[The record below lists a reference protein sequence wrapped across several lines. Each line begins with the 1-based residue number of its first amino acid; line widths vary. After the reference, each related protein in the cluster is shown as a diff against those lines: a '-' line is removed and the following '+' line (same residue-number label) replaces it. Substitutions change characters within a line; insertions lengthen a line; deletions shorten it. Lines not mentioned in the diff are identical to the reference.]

1 MSSTPA
7 KTANT
12 VKIGVWTATFM
23 VIANMIGTGVFTSLG
38 FQVADIP
45 SGFPIIL
52 LWVLG
57 GIAALCG
64 ALSYG
69 ELGTAL
75 PRSGGEYH
83 LLSRIMHPVLGF
95 LSGWVSATVGFAAP
109 TAIAALAF
117 STYLSN
123 ALPVVHVVHVAAAL
137 VVFFT
142 VIHCVSI
149 WWGTRF
155 TNVLTV
161 LKVILLLVLIVS
173 AYRVATPQD
182 ISPLPRPGD
191 WALVATPEFAVSLVY
206 VAFAYTGW
214 NAAIYIVGEMENPS
228 RDLPRALFTG
238 TAIVLVL
245 YAFVNY
251 GFMYTVPVEELAG
264 QIEVGYLSASR
275 IFGPAGGSFM
285 AVTIALIMTS
295 TVSVMVYVGPRIIQ
309 VMGEDVPLLRPLA
322 YKSVHGIPIY
332 AVLVQASITLVF
344 IYVSTF
350 QQVLL
355 YAGFTLNLITALT
368 VSGVF
373 VLRLREPDIERP
385 YRTWGYPWP
394 PIIFLAVSGWSLTF
408 MAFNQP
414 WESLAGLL
422 TLVLGLVI
430 YAVDKARSRLLAA
443 RSGISN
449 Q

>member
-1 MSSTPA
+1 MAPRRGNVT
-7 KTANT
+7 
-12 VKIGVWTATFM
+12 KIGVWTATFM

-45 SGFPIIL
+45 SGFPIVC

-64 ALSYG
+64 ALTYG

-117 STYLSN
+117 ATYLSN
-123 ALPVVHVVHVAAAL
+123 AFSVASINHTAAAL

-142 VIHCVSI
+142 GLHCLSI

-155 TNVLTV
+155 TNLLTV
-161 LKVILLLVLIVS
+161 LKVLLLMVLIVA
-173 AYRVATPQD
+173 AYRVASPQD
-182 ISPLPRPGD
+182 VSPLPRPGD
-191 WALVATPEFAVSLVY
+191 WGLVATPEFAVSLVY

-228 RDLPRALFTG
+228 RDLPRALFSG
-238 TAIVLVL
+238 TAVVLVL
-245 YAFVNY
+245 YAFVNF
-251 GFMYTVPVEELAG
+251 GFMYTVPVAELAG
-264 QIEVGYLSASR
+264 QIEVGYLSASKV
-275 IFGPAGGSFM
+275 FGAAGGSVM
-285 AVTIALIMTS
+285 AVTIALILTS
-295 TVSVMVYVGPRIIQ
+295 TVSVMIYVGPRIIQ

-322 YKSVHGIPIY
+322 HKNVYGIPTY
-332 AVLVQASITLVF
+332 AVLVQAAITLVF

-368 VSGVF
+368 VAGVF
-373 VLRLREPDIERP
+373 VLRRREPDIPRP

-394 PIIFLAVSGWSLTF
+394 PLIFLAVSGWSLTF
-408 MAFNQP
+408 MLFNQP
-414 WESLAGLL
+414 WESFAGLL

-430 YAVDKARSRLLAA
+430 YAVDKARSRWLV
-443 RSGISN
+443 SDPIP
-449 Q
+449 

>member
-1 MSSTPA
+1 MTSSSGT
-7 KTANT
+7 T

-45 SGFPIIL
+45 SAFPVVL

-57 GIAALCG
+57 GVAALCG
-64 ALSYG
+64 ALVYG

-83 LLSRIMHPVLGF
+83 LLSRIMHPVPGF

-109 TAIAALAF
+109 TALAAIAF
-117 STYLSN
+117 STYLST
-123 ALPVVHVVHVAAAL
+123 AVEGVPVVHTAAAL

-142 VIHCVSI
+142 VLHCVSI

-161 LKVILLLVLIVS
+161 LKVVLLVVLIGS

-182 ISPLPRPGD
+182 ISPFPRPGD
-191 WALVATPEFAVSLVY
+191 WGLVASPAFAVSLIY

-214 NAAIYIVGEMENPS
+214 NAAIYIVGEMENPP
-228 RDLPRALFTG
+228 RDLPRALFIG
-238 TAIVLVL
+238 TALVLVL

-251 GFMYTVPVEELAG
+251 GFMYTVPFDELAG
-264 QIEVGYLSASR
+264 QIEVGYLSSSK
-275 IFGPAGGSFM
+275 IYGTVGGSFM
-285 AVTIALIMTS
+285 ALTIALILTS
-295 TVSVMVYVGPRIIQ
+295 TVSVMIYVGPRIIQ
-309 VMGEDVPLLRPLA
+309 VMGEDVPLLKPLA
-322 YKSVHGIPIY
+322 YKSARGIPTY
-332 AVLVQASITLVF
+332 AVLVQAAITLGF
-344 IYVSTF
+344 IYTATF

-368 VSGVF
+368 VTGVF
-373 VLRLREPDIERP
+373 VLRWREPDIERP
-385 YRTWGYPWP
+385 YRTWGYPWT
-394 PIIFLAVSGWSLTF
+394 PIVFLALSGWSLTF
-408 MAFNQP
+408 MLVVQP
-414 WESLAGLL
+414 KESLAGLA
-422 TLVLGLVI
+422 TLMLGLVI
-430 YAVDKARSRLLAA
+430 YFIDKARTRWLMQES
-443 RSGISN
+443 
-449 Q
+449 

>member
-1 MSSTPA
+1 MASSSGD
-7 KTANT
+7 T

-45 SGFPIIL
+45 SAFPIVL
-52 LWVLG
+52 LWLLG
-57 GIAALCG
+57 GVAALCG
-64 ALSYG
+64 ALVYG

-109 TAIAALAF
+109 TALAAIAF

-123 ALPVVHVVHVAAAL
+123 AFPMVHVVHTAAAL

-142 VIHCVSI
+142 VLHSVSI

-155 TNVLTV
+155 TNVLTA
-161 LKVILLLVLIVS
+161 LKVVLLLVLIVS
-173 AYRVATPQD
+173 AYRVASPQD
-182 ISPLPRPGD
+182 ISPFPQPGD
-191 WALVATPEFAVSLVY
+191 WGLVATPAFAVSLIY

-228 RDLPRALFTG
+228 RDLPRALFIG

-245 YAFVNY
+245 YTFVNY
-251 GFMYTVPVEELAG
+251 GFMVTVPFDELAG
-264 QIEVGYLSASR
+264 QIEVGYLSASK
-275 IFGPAGGSFM
+275 IFGTVGGSLM
-285 AVTIALIMTS
+285 AVAIALILTS
-295 TVSVMVYVGPRIIQ
+295 TVSVMIYVGPRIIQ
-309 VMGEDVPLLRPLA
+309 VMGEDVPILKPLA
-322 YKSVHGIPIY
+322 YKSARGIPIY
-332 AVLVQASITLVF
+332 AVIIQSVITLGF
-344 IYVSTF
+344 IYTATF

-373 VLRLREPDIERP
+373 VLRWREPDIERP
-385 YRTWGYPWP
+385 YRTWGYPWT
-394 PIIFLAVSGWSLTF
+394 PIIFLVLSGWSLTF
-408 MAFNQP
+408 MLVNQP
-414 WESLAGLL
+414 RESLAGLA
-422 TLVLGLVI
+422 TLMLGLVI
-430 YAVDKARSRLLAA
+430 YGIDKARTRWLIQE
-443 RSGISN
+443 R
-449 Q
+449 

>member
-1 MSSTPA
+1 MTSGE
-7 KTANT
+7 TAGT

-45 SGFPIIL
+45 SAFPIIL
-52 LWVLG
+52 LWVIG
-57 GIAALCG
+57 GVAALCG
-64 ALSYG
+64 ALTYG

-83 LLSRIMHPVLGF
+83 LLSRIMHPALGF
-95 LSGWVSATVGFAAP
+95 LSGWVSATVGFAGP
-109 TAIAALAF
+109 TALAALAF

-123 ALPVVHVVHVAAAL
+123 AFPAVHVVHTAAAL

-142 VIHCVSI
+142 GLHCVSI

-155 TNVLTV
+155 TNALTV
-161 LKVILLLVLIVS
+161 LKVVLLLILIGT
-173 AYRVATPQD
+173 AYLVATPQD
-182 ISPLPRPGD
+182 ISVLPRPGD
-191 WALVATPEFAVSLVY
+191 WGLVATPGFAVSLVY

-214 NAAIYIVGEMENPS
+214 NAAIYIVGEMDNAS

-251 GFMYTVPVEELAG
+251 GFMYTVPFDELAG
-264 QIEVGYLSASR
+264 QIEVGYLSSSR
-275 IFGPAGGSFM
+275 IFGSVGGSIM
-285 AVTIALIMTS
+285 AVTIAFILTS

-309 VMGEDVPLLRPLA
+309 VMGEDVPILRPLA
-322 YKSVHGIPIY
+322 YKNTRGIPTY
-332 AVLVQASITLVF
+332 AVIAQSSITLLF
-344 IYVSTF
+344 IYAASF

-355 YAGFTLNLITALT
+355 YAGFTLSLITALT
-368 VSGVF
+368 VSGIF
-373 VLRLREPDIERP
+373 LLRYREPEIERP

-394 PIIFLAVSGWSLTF
+394 PIIFLGLSGWSLTF
-408 MAFNQP
+408 MLLTQP
-414 WESLAGLL
+414 RESLAGLA
-422 TLVLGLVI
+422 TLALGIVI
-430 YAVDKARSRLLAA
+430 YGIDKARSRWWVASA
-443 RSGISN
+443 
-449 Q
+449 

>member
-1 MSSTPA
+1 MASDSG
-7 KTANT
+7 NT

-45 SGFPIIL
+45 SAFPIVL

-57 GIAALCG
+57 GVAALCG
-64 ALSYG
+64 ALVYG

-109 TAIAALAF
+109 TALAAIAF

-123 ALPVVHVVHVAAAL
+123 AFPVVHVVHTAAAL

-142 VIHCVSI
+142 VLHCVSI

-155 TNVLTV
+155 TNFLTA
-161 LKVILLLVLIVS
+161 LKVVLLVVLIVS
-173 AYRVATPQD
+173 AYRVSAPED
-182 ISPLPRPGD
+182 ISLFPQAGD
-191 WALVATPEFAVSLVY
+191 WGLVATPAFAVSLVY

-228 RDLPRALFTG
+228 RDLPRALFIG
-238 TAIVLVL
+238 TAVVLVL
-245 YAFVNY
+245 YTFVNY
-251 GFMYTVPVEELAG
+251 GFMYTIPFDELAG
-264 QIEVGYLSASR
+264 QIEVGYLSASK
-275 IFGPAGGSFM
+275 IFGTAGGSLM
-285 AVTIALIMTS
+285 AVAIALILTS
-295 TVSVMVYVGPRIIQ
+295 TVSVMIYVGPRVVQ
-309 VMGEDVPLLRPLA
+309 VMGEDIPILKPLA
-322 YKSVHGIPIY
+322 YKSARGIPTY
-332 AVLVQASITLVF
+332 AVIVQSAITLGF
-344 IYVSTF
+344 IYTATF

-355 YAGFTLNLITALT
+355 YAGFTLTLITALT
-368 VSGVF
+368 VTGVF
-373 VLRLREPDIERP
+373 VLRRREPDIERP

-394 PIIFLAVSGWSLTF
+394 LIIFLVLSGWSLTF
-408 MAFNQP
+408 MLLSRPQ
-414 WESLAGLL
+414 ESLAGLA
-422 TLVLGLVI
+422 TLMLGLVI
-430 YAVDKARSRLLAA
+430 YAIDKARTRWLIQE
-443 RSGISN
+443 R
-449 Q
+449 

>member
-1 MSSTPA
+1 MASSSG
-7 KTANT
+7 NT
-12 VKIGVWTATFM
+12 VKICVWTATFM

-45 SGFPIIL
+45 SAFPVVL
-52 LWVLG
+52 LWLVG
-57 GIAALCG
+57 GVAALCG
-64 ALSYG
+64 ALVYG

-109 TAIAALAF
+109 TALAAIAF

-123 ALPVVHVVHVAAAL
+123 ALPMVHVVHTAAAL

-142 VIHCVSI
+142 VLHSVSI

-161 LKVILLLVLIVS
+161 LKVVLVLVLIVS
-173 AYRVATPQD
+173 AYRVAAPED
-182 ISPLPRPGD
+182 ISPFPRAGD
-191 WALVATPEFAVSLVY
+191 WGLVASPAFAVSLVY

-228 RDLPRALFTG
+228 RDLPRALFIG

-245 YAFVNY
+245 YTFVNY
-251 GFMYTVPVEELAG
+251 GFMFTVPFDELAG
-264 QIEVGYLSASR
+264 QIEVGYLSASK
-275 IFGPAGGSFM
+275 IFGTAGGSLM
-285 AVTIALIMTS
+285 AVAIALILTS
-295 TVSVMVYVGPRIIQ
+295 TVSVMLYVGPRVVQ
-309 VMGEDVPLLRPLA
+309 VMGEDIPILKPLA
-322 YKSVHGIPIY
+322 YKSARGIPTY
-332 AVLVQASITLVF
+332 AVIVQSAITLGF
-344 IYVSTF
+344 IYTATF

-368 VSGVF
+368 VTGIF
-373 VLRLREPDIERP
+373 VLRRREPRIERP

-394 PIIFLAVSGWSLTF
+394 PIIFLVLSG
-408 MAFNQP
+408 
-414 WESLAGLL
+414 
-422 TLVLGLVI
+422 
-430 YAVDKARSRLLAA
+430 
-443 RSGISN
+443 
-449 Q
+449 

>member
-1 MSSTPA
+1 MASA
-7 KTANT
+7 ENG

-45 SGFPIIL
+45 SAFPVIL

-64 ALSYG
+64 ALTYG

-95 LSGWVSATVGFAAP
+95 LSGWVSATVGFAGP
-109 TAIAALAF
+109 TALAALAF

-123 ALPVVHVVHVAAAL
+123 AFSAVPVVHTAAAL

-142 VIHCVSI
+142 WLHCVSI

-161 LKVILLLVLIVS
+161 LKVVLLVVLIAS

-182 ISPLPRPGD
+182 ISLFPRPGD
-191 WALVATPEFAVSLVY
+191 WQLVATPAFAVSLVY

-214 NAAIYIVGEMENPS
+214 NAAIYIVGEMEDAS
-228 RDLPRALFTG
+228 RDLPRALFIG

-251 GFMYTVPVEELAG
+251 GFMYTVPFDELAG
-264 QIEVGYLSASR
+264 QIEVGYLSSSK
-275 IFGPAGGSFM
+275 IFGSLGGSVM
-285 AVTIALIMTS
+285 AITIAFILTS

-309 VMGEDVPLLRPLA
+309 VMGEDVPLLRALA
-322 YKSVHGIPIY
+322 YKNARGIPIY
-332 AVLVQASITLVF
+332 AVLMQSAITLVF
-344 IYVSTF
+344 IYAASF

-373 VLRLREPDIERP
+373 VLRYREPDIDRP

-394 PIIFLAVSGWSLTF
+394 PIVFLLLTGWSLVF
-408 MAFNQP
+408 MLLTQP
-414 WESLAGLL
+414 WESLAGLA
-422 TLVLGLVI
+422 TVTLGLVI
-430 YAVDKARSRLLAA
+430 YGIDKARNRWLTVPENLEK
-443 RSGISN
+443 GD
-449 Q
+449 